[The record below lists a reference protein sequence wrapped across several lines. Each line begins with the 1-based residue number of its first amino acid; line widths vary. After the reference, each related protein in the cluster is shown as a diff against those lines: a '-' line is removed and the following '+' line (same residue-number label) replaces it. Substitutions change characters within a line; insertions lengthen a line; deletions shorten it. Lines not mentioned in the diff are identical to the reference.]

1 MTKLVKYA
9 KITDKVLAVL
19 RIIIIAIASICGVAL
34 IVAIGLGQVIRDA
47 LDKNPNTIVTFT
59 SGSMTFHTPVSAVP
73 LTASSIRWFCVV
85 AIVLIAV
92 VVVVALRLIRLM
104 RDLMMATQKGRP
116 FSASSTSKVRQIGWW
131 VIGFGLVSPLISLT
145 LTWFLFGG
153 SNPVL
158 ALSGDS
164 VRITYG
170 YAANGLALI
179 VGIMMLMLSLVF
191 DYGAKLQQQSDET
204 L

>member
-19 RIIIIAIASICGVAL
+19 RIIIITIASICGVAL

-47 LDKNPNTIVTFT
+47 LDQNPNTIVTFT

-73 LTASSIRWFCVV
+73 LTASGIRWFCVV

-104 RDLMMATQKGRP
+104 RDLMKATQEGRP
-116 FSASSTSKVRQIGWW
+116 FSGSSTSKVRQIGWW

-153 SNPVL
+153 ANPVL

-164 VRITYG
+164 VQITYG